1 MKIPLKQYWNLLV
14 SYLRPQWPT
23 VTTLAVL
30 ILGGT
35 GLQVVNPQIMR
46 RFIDIA
52 RAGTTTDTLSRIAA
66 LFIGIALVQQ
76 AISVLSVY
84 LGEKVGWTATNAL
97 RTDLADHCLRLDMSF
112 HNARTPGEMIERVD
126 GDVTALSNFFS
137 TFVVQLLGNALLLVA
152 VLALLYRE
160 TWWVGLAFTGLTVAS
175 LLILWRC
182 RNIAVPRW
190 DETRQAAADL
200 FGFLEERLAGTED
213 IRSCGAKAYVMLRFY
228 GLVRIFYRKELAAA
242 LGANIMVSAIHTL
255 FAVTSALALGVGGWL
270 FRRDA
275 ITIGTV
281 YMLFH
286 YSFMLMQPI
295 VRITW
300 QMRDLQRAGAGVKR
314 VRELIETETKILD
327 REEAGRISSLSRQN
341 DEVTG
346 RSALRLAHTVPVS
359 CREDLCCAPT
369 VVGRQSAVYLPS
381 GPLAVTFQDVSFGY
395 DVSSRTE
402 EGEQASPGD
411 NGHASPQDDGSEET
425 EKEMVLHDLSFHVR
439 PGAVLGLLGRTG
451 SGKTTLTR
459 LIFRLYDPDSGAIRL
474 GAQHLAHSSAR
485 EPSADDGSNGD
496 GDRPEVPGTLV
507 DIREL
512 PLADLRQRVGMVTQE
527 IQLFHATVRD
537 NLTFF
542 NPNIPDERIM
552 HVIDELGMGEWY
564 ASLPEGLDTELESG
578 GGGLSAGEAQLLA
591 FARIFL
597 RDPGLVILDEAS
609 SRLDPA
615 TEHLIERAVDRL
627 IERRTAIVIAHR
639 LGTVQRAD
647 EILILEEG
655 RICEHGART
664 ALAGDPDSRFYS
676 LLQTGLEE
684 VLA

>member
-1 MKIPLKQYWNLLV
+1 MKIPIKQYWNLLV

-30 ILGGT
+30 ILSGT
-35 GLQVVNPQIMR
+35 GLQVINPQIMR

-52 RAGTTTDTLSRIAA
+52 RAGTTTGTLSRIAA

-76 AISVLSVY
+76 VISVLSVY

-213 IRSCGAKAYVMLRFY
+213 IRSCGAKAYVMQRFY
-228 GLVRIFYRKELAAA
+228 GLVRAFYRKELAAA
-242 LGANIMVSAIHTL
+242 LGANIMVSAVHTL

-270 FRRDA
+270 FQRDA

-314 VRELIETETKILD
+314 VRDLFETETRIVD
-327 REEAGRISSLSRQN
+327 REGTGRINGVSRRV
-341 DEVTG
+341 DEVAG
-346 RSALRLAHTVPVS
+346 PRSALRLAHTVPVS
-359 CREDLCCAPT
+359 CREDLRCAPT
-369 VVGRQSAVYLPS
+369 VASLPS
-381 GPLAVTFQDVSFGY
+381 GPLALAFQDVSFGY

-402 EGEQASPGD
+402 KGEQASSGD
-411 NGHASPQDDGSEET
+411 NGHAGPQDDGSGEA

-439 PGAVLGLLGRTG
+439 PSTVLGLLGRTG

-474 GAQHLAHSSAR
+474 GAKRLAHSSTR
-485 EPSADDGSNGD
+485 EPPADDGSNGS
-496 GDRPEVPGTLV
+496 GARSEVPGTLV

-564 ASLPEGLDTELESG
+564 ESLPEGLDTELESG

-615 TEHLIERAVDRL
+615 TEHLIERAVDKL
-627 IERRTAIVIAHR
+627 VQERTAIVIAHR

-655 RICEHGART
+655 RICEHGARM
-664 ALAGDPDSRFYS
+664 ALAGDPGSRFYS